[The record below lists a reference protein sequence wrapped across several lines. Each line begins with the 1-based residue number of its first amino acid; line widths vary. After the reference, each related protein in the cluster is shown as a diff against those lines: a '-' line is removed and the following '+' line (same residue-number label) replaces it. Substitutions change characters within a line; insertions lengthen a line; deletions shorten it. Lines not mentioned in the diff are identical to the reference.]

1 MKIQLVHR
9 FFAGMGPGYR
19 LCASECSILLIQL
32 DVDMILGD
40 TIAQHFSSWLLN
52 ALNLRRQRGCP
63 RFDDFLGLDRF

>member
-9 FFAGMGPGYR
+9 FFAGMGPCHR

-52 ALNLRRQRGCP
+52 ALNLRRQRSRP
-63 RFDDFLGLDRF
+63 RWLDRF